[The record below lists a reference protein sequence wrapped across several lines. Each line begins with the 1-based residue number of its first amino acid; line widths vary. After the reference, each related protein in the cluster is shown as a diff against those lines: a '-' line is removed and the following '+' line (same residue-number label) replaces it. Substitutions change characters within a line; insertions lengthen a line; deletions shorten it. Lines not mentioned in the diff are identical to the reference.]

1 MRESEIDRYERV
13 LLEKVI
19 RETLCQ
25 GGSGSFGSGSASGQA
40 SGTGPASARPATGG
54 DDSFERASGKVRDIY
69 RRGDRIA
76 LVGTDRLSAFDR
88 AITTIPLKG
97 RILNLLSAWWFAE
110 TASILPNHLI
120 DVPHP
125 NVLIARACRPIP
137 VEFVVRGHMTGSTST
152 SLWTHYK
159 NGVREYCGN
168 PIPDGLR
175 KNDRLPHPIL
185 TPTTKDAVH
194 DEPISGEEA
203 IRRGLLDRRTW
214 ERASA
219 AALALFAFGSKTA
232 EKAGYILAD
241 TKYEMGLDAEGE
253 LILIDEIHTPDSS
266 RFWKAESL
274 PGRLSRGEEPE
285 SADKEFLR
293 LWYADRCDPYR
304 DETLPEAPDD
314 LRIEL
319 TRRYFAIYSALTG
332 GREIPFDPEES
343 VEEDIGEAVFQ
354 GLRS

>member
-1 MRESEIDRYERV
+1 MRENEIDRYERV
-13 LLEKVI
+13 LLDKVL
-19 RETLCQ
+19 RETRCH
-25 GGSGSFGSGSASGQA
+25 GGFGAGS
-40 SGTGPASARPATGG
+40 GPASARPATG
-54 DDSFERASGKVRDIY
+54 DRAPLERSGGKVRDIY
-69 RRGDRIA
+69 RRGNRIA
-76 LVGTDRLSAFDR
+76 LVATDRLSAFDR

-110 TASILPNHLI
+110 TASILPNHVI
-120 DVPHP
+120 GVPHP
-125 NVLIARACRPIP
+125 NVTIARACRPLPI
-137 VEFVVRGHMTGSTST
+137 EFVVRGHMTGSTST

-159 NGVREYCGN
+159 NGAREYCGN
-168 PIPDGLR
+168 RIPDGLR
-175 KNDRLPHPIL
+175 KNDRLPRPIL

-194 DEPISGEEA
+194 DEPLSGEEA
-203 IRRGLLDRRTW
+203 VRRGLLDRRTW

-219 AALALFAFGSKTA
+219 AALALFAFGAKTA

-241 TKYEMGLDAEGE
+241 TKYEMGLDADGE

-293 LWYADRCDPYR
+293 LWYAGRCDPYR
-304 DETLPEAPDD
+304 DEILPEAPDD

-332 GREIPFDPEES
+332 GREIPFDPAGEPGAGVCEALRAMTNEE
-343 VEEDIGEAVFQ
+343 
-354 GLRS
+354 